1 MTRLLAL
8 AALACAIA
16 LPVAAQSGSSY
27 GTPAGQTSLGRGER
41 IQQTTAGYY
50 RFHMP
55 GEATIQ
61 VSVEG
66 AVPHPGLYEIGA
78 TTDLRQLLSLAGGPR
93 IDSRERADRQRVE
106 VRLFRSGEGQLYA
119 ATYADLASNPVY
131 PPLHES
137 DTVLVE
143 VVRSRRFG
151 WQEAASVAGGLTAVA
166 LLVNALTG
174 SN

>member
-1 MTRLLAL
+1 MIRLLAL
-8 AALACAIA
+8 VALACALS
-16 LPVAAQSGSSY
+16 LPAAAQTATSY
-27 GTPAGQTSLGRGER
+27 GTPATETSLGRGER

-93 IDSRERADRQRVE
+93 IDNRERADRQKVE

-143 VVRSRRFG
+143 VVKSRRFG
-151 WQEAASVAGGLTAVA
+151 LQEAATVAGAVTAVA
-166 LLVNALTG
+166 LLINAFAG
-174 SN
+174 N

>member
-1 MTRLLAL
+1 MTRLLTL
-8 AALACAIA
+8 AALACALA
-16 LPVAAQSGSSY
+16 LPAAAQTTY
-27 GTPAGQTSLGRGER
+27 GTAATQTSLGRGER

-66 AVPHPGLYEIGA
+66 AVPHPGLYEVGA

-93 IDSRERADRQRVE
+93 IDNRERADRQKVE
-106 VRLFRSGEGQLYA
+106 VRLYRSGEGQLYG

-143 VVRSRRFG
+143 VVKSRRFG
-151 WQEAASVAGGLTAVA
+151 WQEAASIAGGLTAVA

-174 SN
+174 GN